1 MRDRV
6 VIIGDVTS
14 GFRIHGLFSDNA
26 EAFAY
31 VKRHA
36 ERFPG
41 EGWVD
46 NAHAIKLANLDTM
59 TEAEVSK
66 YESEV
71 GSAWADLVDGAF

>member
-14 GFRIHGLFSDNA
+14 GFRVHGLFSDNA

-36 ERFPG
+36 DRFASD
-41 EGWVD
+41 GWVD
-46 NAHAIKLANLDTM
+46 NAHAIKLVNFDTM
-59 TEAEVSK
+59 TATEVSE
-66 YESEV
+66 YESEI
-71 GSAWADLVDGAF
+71 GHGWTDLEDA

>member
-1 MRDRV
+1 MGDRV

-14 GFRIHGLFSDNA
+14 GFRVHGPFSDNS

-31 VKRHA
+31 VNRHA
-36 ERFPG
+36 DRLPG
-41 EGWVD
+41 EGWVS
-46 NAHAIKLANLDTM
+46 NAHAIKLVNFDTM

-71 GSAWADLVDGAF
+71 GHGWAILEDA